1 MEFTIELAR
10 KFSKL
15 CKKDRKFAEE
25 IATQLVNSEEVEPA
39 NVARF
44 LLRDKRV
51 VTKLLTEHVMKDVVT
66 VVSALTVDR
75 TSTARTRKA
84 HGRAFSID
92 SKPASKPA
100 SPVSKRTRLTARDVE
115 SLKKSVVAKLAK
127 KPAARK
133 DLQSLFHSIG
143 AYNRI
148 MRELVDEKRV
158 AIKGKR
164 RLAVY
169 VLSSH
174 GAKKGA

>member
-1 MEFTIELAR
+1 LNMEFTIELAK

-25 IATQLVNSEEVEPA
+25 IATQLVNSDEVEPA
-39 NVARF
+39 TIARF
-44 LLRDKRV
+44 LLGDKRV

-66 VVSALTVDR
+66 VVSALTVDA
-75 TSTARTRKA
+75 TSTVRVRKA

-92 SKPASKPA
+92 SKSKPTKSA
-100 SPVSKRTRLTARDVE
+100 SKRTRLSAKDVAHLKTAVISR
-115 SLKKSVVAKLAK
+115 LAK

-133 DLQSLFHSIG
+133 DLQSLFPSIG

-164 RLAVY
+164 RLAIY
-169 VLSSH
+169 VLSSS
-174 GAKKGA
+174 KKEKV